1 VKIVGFMTHIS
12 LNNGQ
17 VNMVVGKKKKSDG
30 QAFKLG
36 HQVCH
41 FLFNKCLNPYK

>member
-17 VNMVVGKKKKSDG
+17 VNMVVGKKKEEWWPS
-30 QAFKLG
+30 F
-36 HQVCH
+36 
-41 FLFNKCLNPYK
+41 

>member
-17 VNMVVGKKKKSDG
+17 VNVVLAKKKNSGG

-36 HQVCH
+36 HQVCS
-41 FLFNKCLNPYK
+41 FLVQQVFKSL